1 MRKILRICL
10 VCVFLFAYSALCAQ
24 DKQSYDS
31 TTDYI
36 LKTQR
41 LWGISEVRVNEDGTV
56 TLTDA
61 KNSGYGYAL
70 FVPDGK
76 GGFLEQITLSPGQS
90 FELTDG
96 HHAFITYKFVK
107 VEKDKIIFAVT
118 DKFDARAF
126 GDKVRIETKEVTV
139 TPYAIE

>member
-10 VCVFLFAYSALCAQ
+10 ACVFLFTYSTLYAQ
-24 DKQSYDS
+24 DKQSYDN
-31 TTDYI
+31 TIDYI

-56 TLTDA
+56 TLIDA
-61 KNSGYGYAL
+61 KNLGYGYAL
-70 FVPDGK
+70 FVFDGK

-96 HHAFITYKFVK
+96 HHAFITYELVK
-107 VEKDKIIFAVT
+107 AEKDKIIFVVT

-126 GDKVRIETKEVTV
+126 GEKIRIETKEVTI
-139 TPYAIE
+139 TPYTIE